1 MFVFTGH
8 RGPGGC
14 RRSKNKSS
22 TDFWSFVWRISPQHF
37 WHISTFACFCFTE
50 LATQQMLFLS
60 VYGSSAENKSLSFF
74 SDWSL
79 IEADFFGNHSFGW
92 GDISAYSDFSF
103 SMETLGRFPEKWN
116 FLEFSI
122 FNFKSCSI
130 LTSKLPIPNSQL
142 SMDILRFWL
151 SNLNSC
157 FSNLNSEFC
166 VRIPDWDAWLLS
178 WKANCQV
185 SLDQS
190 KGNLTTGFRHDVAIT
205 DISSSS
211 CKNYL
216 NTENLIYELLKKTSQ
231 DNYHYQHLQ
240 IEIVNIITFRHG
252 RLVQIGVDNGVVLL
266 LSSLAL
272 ILLLILALLQLR
284 HHHGHSHARHG
295 EGGDDD
301 GDDAVVNGAMEVQL

>member
-92 GDISAYSDFSF
+92 GVISAYSDFSF

-116 FLEFSI
+116 FLEFLI

-142 SMDILRFWL
+142 SMDNGHSEVLTFK
-151 SNLNSC
+151 
-157 FSNLNSEFC
+157 SEF
-166 VRIPDWDAWLLS
+166 L
-178 WKANCQV
+178 
-185 SLDQS
+185 
-190 KGNLTTGFRHDVAIT
+190 F
-205 DISSSS
+205 
-211 CKNYL
+211 
-216 NTENLIYELLKKTSQ
+216 LKS
-231 DNYHYQHLQ
+231 
-240 IEIVNIITFRHG
+240 EFW
-252 RLVQIGVDNGVVLL
+252 
-266 LSSLAL
+266 
-272 ILLLILALLQLR
+272 ILCPNS
-284 HHHGHSHARHG
+284 G
-295 EGGDDD
+295 
-301 GDDAVVNGAMEVQL
+301 